1 MTTGKHVLIG
11 IGGGIAAYKVCQ
23 LISRLYQSGVLMR
36 VILTDAAQQFITP
49 LTVSTLSRHC
59 AYTDIDFWQ
68 NSARPLHIEL
78 GEWAD
83 LFLIAPLTAN
93 TLGKLAY
100 GFADNLLTNTV
111 LASRCPILVA
121 PAMNTEMWE
130 QSSVQRNW
138 QILQGEQRYH
148 VLEPTGGLLACDRAG
163 TGRMAEPDQLLRTV
177 QSLLYSQGKRDFLGK
192 NVLIN
197 GGGTQE
203 YLDPVRFIGNPATG
217 KMGRAIAQAAI
228 DRGAT
233 VTLVHGGNTDIPMIP
248 SPNFRLI
255 SVVSADEMYQTM
267 LAHFPTTDYT
277 ILSAAV
283 ADVKPAH
290 YSPEKVP
297 KNNLPECL
305 PLASVPDIAA
315 TLGTQKQP
323 QQILVGFAAQTGNFV
338 KPAREKMARKNLDYI
353 VANPIDRVEGGFGSD
368 QNQCIILGKAGLEQS
383 IPLCSK
389 LQLAH
394 YLLDHLKAQQ
404 A

>member
-1 MTTGKHVLIG
+1 MTIAKKVLIG
-11 IGGGIAAYKVCQ
+11 VGGGIAAYKVCQ
-23 LISRLYQSGVLMR
+23 LISRLYQADVSVR
-36 VILTDAAQQFITP
+36 VILTKAAQQFITP
-49 LTVSTLSRHC
+49 LTVSTLSRHH
-59 AYTDIDFWQ
+59 AYTDVEFWQ

-121 PAMNTEMWE
+121 PAMNTDMWE
-130 QSSVQRNW
+130 QPSVQRNW
-138 QILQGEQRYH
+138 GVLQQDQRYH
-148 VLEPTGGLLACDRAG
+148 GLEPTGGLLACDRAG
-163 TGRMAEPDQLLRTV
+163 MGRMAEPDQLLRSV
-177 QSLLYSQGKRDFLGK
+177 QSLLYSGGKRDFLGK
-192 NVLIN
+192 MVLIN

-217 KMGRAIAQAAI
+217 KMGSAIAQAAI

-233 VTLVHGGNTDIPMIP
+233 VTLIHGGNTDVPVLP
-248 SPNFRLI
+248 SPRFRLL
-255 SVVSADEMYQTM
+255 SVVSADEMYQAM
-267 LAHFPTTDYT
+267 LAHFPTADYT

-290 YSPEKVP
+290 YSTEKLP
-297 KNNLPECL
+297 KNDIPDCL
-305 PLASVPDIAA
+305 PLKDVPDIAA
-315 TLGTQKQP
+315 TLGKQKQP
-323 QQILVGFAAQTGNFV
+323 QQTLVGFAAQTGDFV
-338 KPAREKMARKNLDYI
+338 KPAREKMLRKNLDYI
-353 VANPIDRVEGGFGSD
+353 VANPIDRAAGGFGSD
-368 QNQCIILGKAGLEQS
+368 ENQGMILGKAGQEQS

-394 YLLDHLKAQQ
+394 YLLDCFKGK
-404 A
+404 